1 MGLASSLES
10 NPVEVDF
17 EFIVESAPDAVLVVS
32 AAGRIV
38 RINAEAER
46 MFGYPRRE
54 LLGQPLEILLPVR
67 LREIHA
73 RCREQFA
80 ADPSTRPMGAAGC
93 SLACRRDGSEL
104 AVDISLSPTASGSVI
119 AIVRDV
125 TDRQRINQELR
136 ELAATLEH
144 RVAELARQTKI
155 LESILNSMGEG
166 VIVYGQSGKLL
177 LVNPAALRLH
187 PALESMR
194 ERLDWSSV
202 AGELGLYKADKLTPY
217 PADELPLARVVKGEA
232 VDGLEVFVRPPGAS
246 EGIWTTVTG
255 RPLRDANGD
264 IAGGVV
270 VIRDTT
276 ALKFAQGAL
285 LAGQEAEGKRIAR
298 ELHDSVAQ
306 DLCSLILEMAQLQ
319 RELPSSLGERVDLQR
334 RKLVDLSYELDSVCR
349 QLHPSV
355 LERIGLVQAVEQ
367 LCMDYTERK
376 GLHTRFSN
384 GETPAFLPAASA
396 LCVYRVVQEG
406 LRNILRHAHARQA
419 AVRLSAFHGG
429 LHLSLEDDGIGFDPK
444 TVDRKARLGLVSMQ
458 ERVRLAGGSICVHS
472 APGQG
477 TRIELRVPLPAE
489 SPRQDSSD
497 TILSNAAAS

>member
-1 MGLASSLES
+1 
-10 NPVEVDF
+10 VEIDF

-38 RINAEAER
+38 RINGEAER
-46 MFGYPRRE
+46 MFGYPRQE
-54 LLGQPLEILLPVR
+54 LLGQSLEILLPVR

-73 RCREQFA
+73 AFREQYA
-80 ADPSTRPMGAAGC
+80 SDPSIRPMGVAGC
-93 SLACRRDGSEL
+93 SLGCRRDGSEFS
-104 AVDISLSPTASGSVI
+104 VDISLSPTASGSVI
-119 AIVRDV
+119 AIIRDV
-125 TDRQRINQELR
+125 SDRERTNQELR
-136 ELAATLEH
+136 ELTATLEH

-202 AGELGLYKADKLTPY
+202 AGELGLYMADRVTPF
-217 PADELPLARVVKGEA
+217 PADELPLARVIKGEA
-232 VDGLEVFVRPPGAS
+232 VDGLEVFVRPRGAA

-255 RPLRDANGD
+255 RPLRDGNGN

-285 LAGQEAEGKRIAR
+285 LAGQEAEGKRVAR

-319 RELPSSLGERVDLQR
+319 KELPSSFGDRLDSQK
-334 RKLVDLSYELDSVCR
+334 RKLMELTNELDRVCR

-355 LERIGLVQAVEQ
+355 LERIGLIQAVEQ
-367 LCMDYTERK
+367 LCADYTERK
-376 GLHTRFSN
+376 GLCTQFSH
-384 GETPAFLPAASA
+384 GETPVFLSAASA
-396 LCVYRVVQEG
+396 LCVYRIVQEG

-419 AVRLSAFHGG
+419 AVLLSAFHGG
-429 LHLSLEDDGIGFDPK
+429 LHLSIEDDGIGFDPK
-444 TVDRKARLGLVSMQ
+444 TADGKARLGLVSMQ

-477 TRIELRVPLPAE
+477 TRIELRVPLLAE
-489 SPRQDSSD
+489 APRQDAGD